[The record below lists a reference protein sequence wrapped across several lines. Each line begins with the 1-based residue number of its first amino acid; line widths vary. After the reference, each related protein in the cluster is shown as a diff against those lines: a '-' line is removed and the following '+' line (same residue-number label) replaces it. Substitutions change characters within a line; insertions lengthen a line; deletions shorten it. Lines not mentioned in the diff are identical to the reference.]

1 MYDSSLLVRA
11 YRTCRILPG
20 LFEPKP
26 VFQAYLP
33 VVVLHESITGN
44 GRAVHNEVI
53 FKNVKFKHKIF
64 IYLNFISSHIK
75 AIANN
80 RHFEIYFHQF
90 FNDLY
95 PLLKEK
101 VFEHERE
108 IHECFTVTQIDR
120 SKNPENLCY
129 GDVNNDYEKLLENEI
144 LSDITFDVNGT
155 RISAHRAIL
164 FGNF

>member
-44 GRAVHNEVI
+44 GRAVYNEVI

-64 IYLNFISSHIK
+64 IY
-75 AIANN
+75 
-80 RHFEIYFHQF
+80 
-90 FNDLY
+90 
-95 PLLKEK
+95 P
-101 VFEHERE
+101 
-108 IHECFTVTQIDR
+108 
-120 SKNPENLCY
+120 
-129 GDVNNDYEKLLENEI
+129 
-144 LSDITFDVNGT
+144 
-155 RISAHRAIL
+155 IL
-164 FGNF
+164 FLAISRQSQTTDISKSTFTNFSMISIHC